1 MARPSARGA
10 RNLDLFDKVG
20 KLTKPREA
28 QMAGIYPFFTAIESP
43 SGPEVVIDGRPMLM
57 LGSNNYLGLTQHPHV
72 VDAARQAVDRYGT
85 GCTGSRLLN
94 GTLVLH
100 EELESR
106 LARYMKKEAAL
117 VFTTGYQVNLGVIA
131 SLVHRNDILILDR
144 ADHASIVDASRL
156 AFGKTVRYPHN
167 DMTALERILQAHE
180 GQHGMLIVVD
190 GVFSMEGDL
199 ANLPE
204 IVRLAKKYGARTLVD
219 DAHGVG
225 VMGELGRGTADHFGL
240 NDQVDLVMG
249 TFSKSFASTGGF
261 VAGTEEVIYFIKH
274 IARSFLFSASIP
286 PASAAAALAALDI
299 IESEPELRTKLWRNS
314 DKMRAELKGM
324 GFDTGGSVTPILP
337 IVVGDEYR
345 CGFLWRKVF
354 DKGVFVNAA
363 VAPAVEPDRALLR
376 TSYMATH
383 TDDHLDRA
391 LSVFQECGRE
401 FGLIS

>member
-1 MARPSARGA
+1 MIG
-10 RNLDLFDKVG
+10 
-20 KLTKPREA
+20 
-28 QMAGIYPFFTAIESP
+28 
-43 SGPEVVIDGRPMLM
+43 GRPMLM

-72 VDAARQAVDRYGT
+72 VEAARRAIDDYGT

-100 EELESR
+100 EELERR
-106 LARYMKKEAAL
+106 LASFMKKEAAL
-117 VFTTGYQVNLGVIA
+117 VFTTGFQVNLGVISA
-131 SLVHRNDILILDR
+131 LVGRNDILILDR

-156 AFGKTVRYPHN
+156 AFGKTVRFPHN
-167 DMTALERILQAHE
+167 DMTALERILQAHA

-204 IVRLAKKYGARTLVD
+204 ITRLARKYRARVLVD

-225 VMGELGRGTADHFGL
+225 VMGPNGRGTAEHFEL
-240 NDQVDLVMG
+240 HDDVDLIMG

-261 VAGTEEVIYFIKH
+261 IAGPEEVVYFIKH
-274 IARSFLFSASIP
+274 TARAFLFSASIP

-299 IESEPELRTKLWRNS
+299 IEAEPELRTKLWSNANRMKS
-314 DKMRAELKGM
+314 ELGRL
-324 GFDTGGSVTPILP
+324 GFDTGASVTPVIP
-337 IVVGDEYR
+337 IVVGEEYR
-345 CGFLWRKVF
+345 LAFLWKRIF
-354 DKGVFVNAA
+354 ERGVFVNAA

-383 TDDHLDRA
+383 ADHHLDRA
-391 LSVFQECGRE
+391 LSVFEESGRE
-401 FGLIS
+401 FGLIP